1 MKIAAVALL
10 VLSLFTGCSAK
21 DDAMDRA
28 MTLRKQL
35 LSGEECSFHTIITAD
50 YGDRLYTFEM
60 DCTMDAN
67 GLLSFTVTQ
76 PDTICG
82 ITGTISDNGA
92 ALTFD
97 NNILAFPMLAD
108 GQVTPVSGPWIFA
121 NTLKCG
127 YLTGCSREDQALVLY
142 IDDSYEEDALQVD
155 IWLTQEDI
163 PVRGD
168 ILCDGKRI
176 LSLEI
181 EDFEIS

>member
-142 IDDSYEEDALQVD
+142 IDDSYEEYPLHLQIRVD
-155 IWLTQEDI
+155 EANHPVYAEIIWQEHR
-163 PVRGD
+163 VMA
-168 ILCDGKRI
+168 
-176 LSLEI
+176 LEI
-181 EDFEIS
+181 QNFTIQ